1 MMRSKELQEVA
12 RLRSGEDF
20 GERGII
26 DEDRGNRVRTAHAIT
41 TQPCVLATL
50 ERQAYVFV
58 TEIMKIKPLID
69 RFWLVAAEV
78 QDPEVWA
85 TARTE
90 EPTTPSARASA
101 IDSGEERTLAVT
113 QSPHF

>member
-50 ERQAYVFV
+50 HVIQRKCHL
-58 TEIMKIKPLID
+58 TM
-69 RFWLVAAEV
+69 
-78 QDPEVWA
+78 
-85 TARTE
+85 
-90 EPTTPSARASA
+90 PTTMHPASA
-101 IDSGEERTLAVT
+101 VLRAIR
-113 QSPHF
+113 PIPRHMCH